1 MLPLQIADELTSV
14 FPGLGCELHT
24 PATMSSL
31 AAQLARFAA
40 FTRLAFKGEQL
51 DLLARCFTVADRL
64 LAQADAELLAAF
76 RDAYFPCLHLD
87 ALAGGERA
95 ARQLMP
101 AALYGDYAQYLYASA
116 HRPGPAPTAS
126 L

>member
-14 FPGLGCELHT
+14 FPGLGRELHT

-31 AAQLARFAA
+31 AAQLARFAS

-51 DLLARCFTVADRL
+51 DLLARCFAVADRL
-64 LAQADAELLAAF
+64 LTQADAELTAAF

-87 ALAGGERA
+87 ALPGGERT

-101 AALYGDYAQYLYASA
+101 AALYGDYAQYLYADA
-116 HRPGPAPTAS
+116 HRPGSAGSAS

>member
-1 MLPLQIADELTSV
+1 MYPLQIADELTTA
-14 FPGLGCELHT
+14 FPGLGRELHS

-51 DLLARCFTVADRL
+51 DLLTRCFAVADRL
-64 LAQADAELLAAF
+64 LTQADAELLAAF

-101 AALYGDYAQYLYASA
+101 ATLYGDYAQFLYASA
-116 HRPGPAPTAS
+116 HRPGASSSAS